1 MKISAKRRGYTLIE
15 ILCVIALLGVLGLV
29 MAILLREVILVE
41 RTQAQGFDRL
51 LQSQTLA
58 DQFRADVADAQSAP
72 QAWQQ
77 FKADAH
83 TLILQR
89 QNGER
94 IIYRWQAGQLQ
105 RLTYEDLALP
115 KLSPSVQAVLG
126 VAAVPALERR
136 AIAERTLPVGG
147 KQVGVEFVRDG
158 ANLLRLRL
166 LTVRDGNPAPGQ
178 TLEIAAALGGDWR

>member
-1 MKISAKRRGYTLIE
+1 MKTPTKRRGYTLME
-15 ILCVIALLGVLGLV
+15 LLCVMGLLGVLGLV
-29 MAILLREVILVE
+29 MAILLREVIRVE
-41 RTQAQGFDRL
+41 RTQTQGFDRL

-58 DQFRADVADAQSAP
+58 DQFRADVADAQSSP
-72 QAWQQ
+72 QAWEQ

-105 RLTYEDLALP
+105 RLTFEDRAMP
-115 KLSPSVQAVLG
+115 KLGPSVQGVLG

-136 AIAERTLPVGG
+136 AIAERALPVGG

-158 ANLLRLRL
+158 VYLMRLRL
-166 LTVRDGNPAPGQ
+166 QTLRDGSPAPGQ
-178 TLEIAAALGGDWR
+178 TLEIAAAVGGDWR

>member
-15 ILCVIALLGVLGLV
+15 LLCVFSLLGVLGLV
-29 MAILLREVILVE
+29 MAVLLREVIRVE
-41 RTQAQGFDRL
+41 GTQTQGFDRL

-72 QAWQQ
+72 QAWEQ

-94 IIYRWQAGQLQ
+94 IIYRWQAGQMQ
-105 RLTYEDLALP
+105 RLTYEDRAMP
-115 KLSPSVQAVLG
+115 KLGPCVEAVLG
-126 VAAVPALERR
+126 TAAVPTVERG

-147 KQVGVEFVRDG
+147 KQIGIEFVRAG
-158 ANLLRLRL
+158 GNVLRLRL
-166 LTVRDGNPAPGQ
+166 LTMRNGNPAPGQ